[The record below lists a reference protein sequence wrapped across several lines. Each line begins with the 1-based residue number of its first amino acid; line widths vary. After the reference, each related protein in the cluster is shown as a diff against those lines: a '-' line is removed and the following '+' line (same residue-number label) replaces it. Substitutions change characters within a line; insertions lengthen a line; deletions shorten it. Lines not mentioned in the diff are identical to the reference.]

1 MSAGFQICDSI
12 GLAKQIAF
20 HSEMVRALG
29 LHILKMK
36 VLRLTS
42 RSPGCLCVCAGSP
55 GSGEEE
61 GAGKGQRET
70 AGRAQQAEAD
80 REGDPLVDSSLAMG
94 ELFSLAR
101 AL

>member
-42 RSPGCLCVCAGSP
+42 RSPGCLCVCVQGRQEVEKKKEQEKAKEKQQ
-55 GSGEEE
+55 EELS
-61 GAGKGQRET
+61 KQRQIEKVI
-70 AGRAQQAEAD
+70 
-80 REGDPLVDSSLAMG
+80 L
-94 ELFSLAR
+94 
-101 AL
+101 

>member
-1 MSAGFQICDSI
+1 MSDGFQICDSI

-29 LHILKMK
+29 LHILKIK
-36 VLRLTS
+36 ALRLMI
-42 RSPGCLCVCAGSP
+42 RAPGGFVHAGSQ

-70 AGRAQQAEAD
+70 AGGA
-80 REGDPLVDSSLAMG
+80 
-94 ELFSLAR
+94 
-101 AL
+101 